1 MWLGGEHANHYTE
14 VNTLTITPQM
24 WLRGEHT
31 NHYTTDVVE
40 R

>member
-1 MWLGGEHANHYTE
+1 VNTLTTNYRTE

-31 NHYTTDVVE
+31 NHYTTNVVE